1 MPTTTSSPA
10 LRAREVIRAWG
21 NILIGRPPVI
31 SIEITRECPLSCP
44 GCYAYG
50 DDHLGGAVN
59 LRQLNDFR
67 GDELVEGVVK
77 LVRDNRSLHVS
88 LVGGEPLV
96 RVKELGRILPR
107 LSALGAFT
115 QVVTSGI
122 VPIPKE
128 WMAIPR
134 FRLVVS
140 IDGLPE
146 HHNVRRK
153 PATYER
159 ILKNIAGFPVN
170 IHWTITAVML
180 ERPGYLEEYIRYW
193 SDREE
198 TNRILISTYTP
209 QIGEQTPEMLTP
221 EQRLSTARELARLCR
236 IYPKMLMN
244 GRIEEAFISPPK
256 SPADCTFA
264 RMSLNYS
271 ADLKTRVEP
280 CIFGGNPDCSS
291 CGCAASVGLHGLKK
305 VHLPLGFRVGH
316 FVNTSVNIGAF
327 FARLLQRPA
336 AATARWR
343 NLPPPPP
350 KDKALIQIGS

>member
-1 MPTTTSSPA
+1 MPTTNATPA
-10 LRAREVIRAWG
+10 LRASEVIRGWG
-21 NILIGRPPVI
+21 HILAGRPPVL

-50 DDHLGGAVN
+50 DDHLGGDVN

-67 GDELVEGVVK
+67 GDDLVEKVVK
-77 LVRDNRSLHVS
+77 LVRDNHSIHVS
-88 LVGGEPLV
+88 LVGGEPMV
-96 RVKELGRILPR
+96 RVKELSRILPQ
-107 LSALGAFT
+107 LSAMGTFT

-122 VPIPKE
+122 VPVPTE
-128 WMAIPR
+128 WMTIPR

-159 ILKNIAGFPVN
+159 ILKNIAGCFVN

-180 ERPGYLEEYIRYW
+180 ERPGYLEEYVRYW
-193 SDREE
+193 SERPELH
-198 TNRILISTYTP
+198 RLLISTYTP
-209 QIGEQTPEMLTP
+209 QIGESTPEMLTR
-221 EQRLSTARELARLCR
+221 EQRVYVAHELARLAK

-244 GRIEEAFISPPK
+244 GRIEDAFISPPQ

-280 CIFGGNPDCSS
+280 CIFGGNPDCSA

-305 VHLPLGFRVGH
+305 VPLGMGVRVGH
-316 FVNTSVNIGAF
+316 FVNSSVRIGAF
-327 FARLLQRPA
+327 FANLLRRP

-343 NLPPPPP
+343 NLPPPPKQNP
-350 KDKALIQIGS
+350 LVQIGQ